1 MSNTDPDKS
10 TTAART
16 AAPADA
22 PPSAQPGAAPR
33 RTPRSPGPAVVLTL
47 LALCIAAAAAAT
59 AWLGAWPYEIVSS
72 LYPGDVSVALMAAV
86 RTVAMIAGS
95 VTVGAAVF
103 AAFFVG
109 HSPDGLLG
117 GRGYAATRLAARAAA
132 VWAPAAFVMIFLTS
146 ADGAGIS
153 VPEML
158 ERNAFVEVYAAVEQP
173 KSWTVAFVLAAVAA
187 VVLRMALRWVTVLAT
202 LGLSL
207 PAAVAPGT
215 VGNNGQGLSHD
226 LATNF
231 LILHSAAAAVWLG
244 VLVAAWSCLR
254 AAGPGATADEVLRR
268 VRWWTVGAVVLLGG
282 SGAGITW
289 LQVRGGDLTSSDYGA
304 AALVQ
309 AAATALLAVVA
320 LTRARRAAKP
330 GAGPRRLLPD
340 LVLVLAAFAA
350 AAFAARIPSPSLLHT
365 ATTGHEIYIGYDV
378 PGPWTWTG
386 LVTQWRVD
394 ALWLTIAVVMLA
406 GYLLAVRR
414 LHRTGGAWPASS
426 TWLWAAGWAL
436 IALSTSSGVNTWSSA
451 QFSMHM
457 VLHLIL
463 NLAAA
468 PMLVAAAPF
477 DLIRT
482 ATPPR
487 PGGMAGPREWAD
499 TFVHSGLVRVLT
511 TPWVALTIYVLTLFG
526 FYFTPLFDDVIRYHW
541 GHQWM
546 NFHFLVTGCLFFW
559 PVVGTDLPE
568 RRLGNLGRIGMLLA
582 IMPFHALFGIIVM
595 TSDTVLGNTFY
606 QAFDLLDHDALLHDQ
621 MIGGLLAWISGEIP
635 VLIAVAILLVR
646 WFRREYRAN
655 GPGQLSGGPDSASA
669 AEESDGAEALLDE
682 LQRLRR

>member
-1 MSNTDPDKS
+1 MSTETDQRPTS
-10 TTAART
+10 
-16 AAPADA
+16 
-22 PPSAQPGAAPR
+22 PSAR
-33 RTPRSPGPAVVLTL
+33 RSPDPTVIVALIMVCIGVAVASTVRV
-47 LALCIAAAAAAT
+47 
-59 AWLGAWPYEIVSS
+59 GSWPYDIVSS
-72 LYPGDVSVALMAAV
+72 LYPGDASVALMAAA
-86 RTVAMIAGS
+86 RIVAMVAAS

-103 AAFFVG
+103 AVFFVG
-109 HSPDGLLG
+109 HSADGLLG

-132 VWAPAAFVMIFLTS
+132 VWAPAALVMIFATS

-153 VPEML
+153 IGEMMD
-158 ERNAFVEVYAAVEQP
+158 RKAFFDVYAAVEQP
-173 KSWTVAFVLAAVAA
+173 NSWTVTFIAAALAAVA
-187 VVLRMALRWVTVLAT
+187 LHMALRWVTVLAT

-207 PAAVAPGT
+207 PGAVAPGM
-215 VGNNGQGLSHD
+215 VGNNGQGLAHD

-244 VLVAAWSCLR
+244 VLVAAWSCLQASDPGV
-254 AAGPGATADEVLRR
+254 AANEVLHRI
-268 VRWWTVGAVVLLGG
+268 RWFTMGAVLLLGG
-282 SGAGITW
+282 TGAGITW
-289 LQVRGGDLTSSDYGA
+289 LQIHGGDLTSRY
-304 AALVQ
+304 AALALGQ
-309 AAATALLAVVA
+309 AAATALLAVLA
-320 LTRARRAAKP
+320 LVRARRPAKP
-330 GAGPRRLLPD
+330 GAGPGRLLPD

-350 AAFAARIPSPSLLHT
+350 ASIAARIPSPSLLHA

-378 PGPWTWTG
+378 PGAWTWSG

-406 GYLLAVRR
+406 GYLLAVRSLR
-414 LHRTGGAWPASS
+414 RAGGAWPAHR
-426 TWLWAAGWAL
+426 TALWAAGWIL
-436 IALSTSSGVNTWSSA
+436 IVLATSSGVNTWSSA

-477 DLIRT
+477 GLIRR

-487 PGGMAGPREWAD
+487 PAGVSGPREWAD
-499 TFVHSGLVRVLT
+499 TFVNSGLVRVLT
-511 TPWVALTIYVLTLFG
+511 TPWVALVIYVVTLFG

-546 NFHFLVTGCLFFW
+546 NIHFLVTGCLFFW
-559 PVVGTDLPE
+559 PIVGTDLPR

-582 IMPFHALFGIIVM
+582 IMPFHALFGIILM
-595 TSDTVLGNTFY
+595 TSDIVLGGTFY

-635 VLIAVAILLVR
+635 VLVAVAILLVR
-646 WFRREYRAN
+646 WFRREYRAT
-655 GPGQLSGGPDSASA
+655 GPDGRARG
-669 AEESDGAEALLDE
+669 SDDDTGDTGALLDE
-682 LQRLRR
+682 LQRIRR

>member
-1 MSNTDPDKS
+1 MSSTNPAETTGTARRTD
-10 TTAART
+10 TAV
-16 AAPADA
+16 A
-22 PPSAQPGAAPR
+22 PPSADPGVAAR
-33 RTPRSPGPAVVLTL
+33 RAGGPPGPAVVLTL
-47 LALCIAAAAAAT
+47 LALCVVAAAAAT

-72 LYPGDVSVALMAAV
+72 LYPGDMSVALMAAV

-109 HSPDGLLG
+109 HSTDGLLG

-146 ADGAGIS
+146 ADGAGIT
-153 VPEML
+153 VPEMMD
-158 ERNAFVEVYAAVEQP
+158 RKAFLDVYAAVEQP

-187 VVLRMALRWVTVLAT
+187 VVLRMALRWATVLAT

-207 PAAVAPGT
+207 PAALAPGM
-215 VGNNGQGLSHD
+215 VGNNGQGLGHD

-231 LILHSAAAAVWLG
+231 LILHSATAAVWLG

-254 AAGPGATADEVLRR
+254 AVGPGATADEVLRR
-268 VRWWTVGAVVLLGG
+268 VRWWTVGAVILLGG

-289 LQVRGGDLTSSDYGA
+289 LQLRGDGLTSAYGV
-304 AALVQ
+304 AALAQ
-309 AAATALLAVVA
+309 AAATALLAGVA
-320 LTRARRAAKP
+320 LTRAHRAAKP

-350 AAFAARIPSPSLLHT
+350 AAFAARIPSPSLLRT
-365 ATTGHEIYIGYDV
+365 ATSGHEIYIGYDV

-414 LHRTGGAWPASS
+414 LHRTGGTWPASR
-426 TWLWAAGWAL
+426 TWLWAAGWTL

-477 DLIRT
+477 GLVRE
-482 ATPPR
+482 ATPPH
-487 PGGMAGPREWAD
+487 PGGTAGPREWAD

-546 NFHFLVTGCLFFW
+546 NIHFLVTGCLFFW
-559 PVVGTDLPE
+559 PIVGTDLPG

-606 QAFDLLDHDALLHDQ
+606 QAFDLLDHDGLLHDQ

-646 WFRREYRAN
+646 WFRREYRAD
-655 GPGQLSGGPDSASA
+655 SPDRRS
-669 AEESDGAEALLDE
+669 GAEHGNDAGGGDTLLDE
-682 LQRLRR
+682 LERIRR